1 MSVSLSLMRMRR
13 LFVIAVAGMTVVAA
27 TIVSCGVLNPGTV
40 PGVPGGQ
47 GAQPAAGVPVPAGAP
62 LPMLQDIDPED
73 LDPSRDIPGVPPV
86 ALAPPGGAVVALNG
100 IRIPKPAMPTGPR
113 RIGIQVGHWET
124 DKVPQELGTRIIYQ
138 TGTSWAGV
146 KEVDVNMDIAQRVK
160 AQLVARGYVVD
171 IIPTTVP
178 VGYLAD
184 VFVALH
190 GDGDETGE
198 KSGFKIAHGSR
209 RGPHEDKLVSVLRD
223 EYAKGTG
230 LDWDADGISRNM
242 LGYYAFNWGRY
253 QHAAAAHTPAAIL
266 EMGFLSNGYDR
277 DLMVS
282 NASGVAIA
290 IVNGIQR
297 FLDEVPRSKI
307 FGEDLIVPQRG
318 RASPTPTTP

>member
-1 MSVSLSLMRMRR
+1 MKMRR
-13 LFVIAVAGMTVVAA
+13 LFLVAVAGLSVVAA
-27 TIVSCGVLNPGTV
+27 TVVSCGVLNPGSV
-40 PGVPGGQ
+40 PGVPGAV
-47 GAQPAAGVPVPAGAP
+47 GAQSAGGVAVPAGAP

-73 LDPSRDIPGVPPV
+73 LDPARDIPGLPPV
-86 ALAPPGGAVVALNG
+86 ALAPPGGAVVQTNG

-124 DKVPQELGTRIIYQ
+124 DQVPKELGTRITFQ

-146 KEVDVNMDIAQRVK
+146 HEVDVNMDIAQRMK
-160 AQLVARGYVVD
+160 AQLTARGYVVD
-171 IIPTTVP
+171 ILPTTVP

-190 GDGDETGE
+190 ADGDETEE

-209 RGPHEDKLVSVLRD
+209 RGPYEDKLVSLLRD
-223 EYAKGTG
+223 EYAKLTG
-230 LDWDADGISRNM
+230 LDWDATGIGRNM
-242 LGYYAFNWGRY
+242 LAYYSFNWGRY

-266 EMGFLSNGYDR
+266 EMGFLSNGHDR
-277 DLMVS
+277 DLLV
-282 NASGVAIA
+282 NNPDGVATA

-307 FGEDLIVPQRG
+307 FGEDLIVPPQRG
-318 RASPTPTTP
+318 RPSPSPAMP